1 MNPEGAAAE
10 RAGRV
15 GHEQDGNHGEDR
27 ERSHRGPTC
36 AILGNVAS
44 SDHAELSDNLSDSVV
59 TRGPVTSAVVAL
71 PNGNGSDFV
80 FGMHSQTNDPG
91 VVGYYSA
98 QANFSPTAKG
108 GIIHA
113 AIQKGT
119 GGGGSDFSA
128 FLFLCLAG
136 TASTGLAYMLGLD
149 SSATPRLVLRK
160 GQLANGIPAVAPNS
174 QGVLRRSAA
183 TYSIGQWLHVR
194 LDAILQ
200 PTGDVVLQVFA
211 NDIAAN
217 GITSPAW
224 ESVDG
229 LADFTDDNLGANSS
243 ALGITGA
250 DALPLTS
257 GRVGFGMRTADVNR
271 NAFFARVRPERQTL
285 P

>member
-1 MNPEGAAAE
+1 MASSEQRGERDQREEDKPEG
-10 RAGRV
+10 
-15 GHEQDGNHGEDR
+15 
-27 ERSHRGPTC
+27 ERSHRESTC
-36 AILGNVAS
+36 AILSGVAS
-44 SDHAELSDNLSDSVV
+44 SDHAELSDNLSTSVV

-80 FGMHSQTNDPG
+80 FGMHSTTNDPG

-98 QANFSPTAKG
+98 QANFTPTAKG
-108 GIIHA
+108 GFIHA
-113 AIQKGT
+113 AIQKGI
-119 GGGGSDFSA
+119 GGGGADFSA

-149 SSATPRLVLRK
+149 NSATPRLVLRK
-160 GQLANGIPAVAPNS
+160 GQIANGIPAVAPGS
-174 QGVLRRSAA
+174 QGVLRRSSASYA
-183 TYSIGQWLHVR
+183 IGQWLHVR

-200 PTGDVVLQVFA
+200 PTGDVRLRVFG
-211 NDIAAN
+211 NNIAAN

-224 ESVDG
+224 VAIDG
-229 LADFTDDNLGANSS
+229 LSVFTDDNLGVNSS
-243 ALGITGA
+243 NLGITGP

-271 NAFFARVRPERQTL
+271 NAYFARVRPERQTL